1 MKGDDHVHYRFH
13 GLSRR
18 GPYLDQA
25 AEARDAARFK
35 ARHLDRSTGELF
47 GVAGSLGDVQR
58 GHGGDRSGSADQLD
72 DIRSEADVRVHRPRY
87 LLRRQNPPERGVKPL
102 LDIFLWAAIAE
113 LARQVIRR
121 GWRLLL

>member
-1 MKGDDHVHYRFH
+1 MKGDGHVHYRFH
-13 GLSRR
+13 GIPRR
-18 GPYLDQA
+18 GTYLGQA

-47 GVAGSLGDVQR
+47 GVAGSLGVDGRDICGNR
-58 GHGGDRSGSADQLD
+58 GRSADQPGYLG
-72 DIRSEADVRVHRPRY
+72 SEASVRVHRQRY

-102 LDIFLWAAIAE
+102 LDIFLWAAVAE